1 MDLSNP
7 FVPPPEVDTSL
18 VKLYDDIRITVR
30 KEARIIST
38 VFPQPASVMQV
49 FLQRVFA
56 QSVSEGGLFS
66 KEESQCQFP
75 NTTDSKS
82 RRIAI
87 ITRRRALTACV
98 PADISINTC
107 WNTTARG

>member
-1 MDLSNP
+1 MEDLRSSEEYVLTIKCLCILLLNKLHFFSNADLSNP

-56 QSVSEGGLFS
+56 QSVSRNS
-66 KEESQCQFP
+66 ES
-75 NTTDSKS
+75 TEK
-82 RRIAI
+82 
-87 ITRRRALTACV
+87 
-98 PADISINTC
+98 
-107 WNTTARG
+107 